1 MDKKCSDTHIKK
13 NIFTSKTNIICF
25 IMFVLLT
32 FIDQF
37 SKQIA
42 SHFLRSNDFD
52 LIPGVLQLHYL
63 ENTGAAWGMMQNRTW
78 LLLAIAVVV
87 LGIILYALYR
97 LPDTKKFHFLR
108 FCLVLLSAG
117 ALGNFI
123 DRIVNHYV
131 IDFIYFS
138 LINFPIF
145 NFADCYV
152 CISAA
157 LILYGILFKY
167 KDEDFPSA
175 KHKMKSGVK

>member
-78 LLLAIAVVV
+78 LLLAITVVV

-97 LPDTKKFHFLR
+97 
-108 FCLVLLSAG
+108 FCL
-117 ALGNFI
+117 
-123 DRIVNHYV
+123 
-131 IDFIYFS
+131 
-138 LINFPIF
+138 
-145 NFADCYV
+145 
-152 CISAA
+152 
-157 LILYGILFKY
+157 LYTS
-167 KDEDFPSA
+167 PSPRDP
-175 KHKMKSGVK
+175 